1 MGRALAYTRVS
12 TTEQVQHG
20 LGLAVQQQAV
30 VDHCRR
36 EDVELVESFED
47 PGVSGTLPLHER
59 PGLAAA
65 LAMVKEREQDPLPI
79 TALVVARW
87 DRLARDTLEALLI
100 EREFKRHGVQVL
112 AADGTPV
119 DRTMVEFMHVLASRK
134 GLRSGARALAGCPCS
149 HWSSICPCALSF
161 LRAALPGWRE
171 APRSSLRRLASL
183 DLHEPLLGVPQRAV
197 SIGEVLAEDVLRSPA
212 GRRARLRSRRRG
224 GSAHGAGR
232 STSRPRR

>member
-1 MGRALAYTRVS
+1 MTASHRVPTTTSGVGRALAYTRVS

-149 HWSSICPCALSF
+149 HWSSICPVPCHSFALRF
-161 LRAALPGWRE
+161 
-171 APRSSLRRLASL
+171 
-183 DLHEPLLGVPQRAV
+183 
-197 SIGEVLAEDVLRSPA
+197 PA
-212 GRRARLRSRRRG
+212 GVRPRGRAYADWRASI
-224 GSAHGAGR
+224 
-232 STSRPRR
+232 STSRSSASLNAR